1 MTDTE
6 SQPTEPA
13 SPSQQAE
20 FLTQEAPA
28 APQKTEEEINLNE
41 LFPEANQDLNDL
53 FPEPELKTLL
63 KKVHKQKHD
72 IEAIKDRF
80 LEDHDDHDDP
90 AEEEGEDEAQADEA
104 AASEDTPPTAES

>member
-28 APQKTEEEINLNE
+28 VPQKTEEEEINLNE
-41 LFPEANQDLNDL
+41 LFPEADQDLNDL

-72 IEAIKDRF
+72 IEVIKDRF
-80 LEDHDDHDDP
+80 LEDHDDP
-90 AEEEGEDEAQADEA
+90 AEEEGEDEAQADET

>member
-6 SQPTEPA
+6 SQPAEQT

-20 FLTQEAPA
+20 FLTEEAPA
-28 APQKTEEEINLNE
+28 APHKTEEEINLNE
-41 LFPEANQDLNDL
+41 LFPDADQDLNDL

-72 IEAIKDRF
+72 IEVIKDRF
-80 LEDHDDHDDP
+80 MEDHDDSS
-90 AEEEGEDEAQADEA
+90 GSED
-104 AASEDTPPTAES
+104 AASPDETAGDTPPPDES

>member
-6 SQPTEPA
+6 PQPTEQT

-20 FLTQEAPA
+20 FLTEEAPA
-28 APQKTEEEINLNE
+28 APQKTDEEINLNE
-41 LFPEANQDLNDL
+41 LFPDADQDLNDL

-72 IEAIKDRF
+72 IEVIKDRF
-80 LEDHDDHDDP
+80 MEDHDDSS
-90 AEEEGEDEAQADEA
+90 EDESEDTASADEA
-104 AASEDTPPTAES
+104 ATSDDTSPTAES